1 MHVCCATTSNQLI
14 IYLSTAFIPGIGNS
28 IYLYNITA
36 IRWTSAEEIYQ
47 YLRNDKDACNKLLKV
62 TQQIRQ
68 IKHSTIFARH
78 PLLYPPIPLYGEM
91 TPQELRVEIAH
102 QTTLHL
108 RMYSI

>member
-14 IYLSTAFIPGIGNS
+14 IYLSTTFIPGIGNS

-47 YLRNDKDACNKLLKV
+47 YLRNDKDACNELLKV
-62 TQQIRQ
+62 AQQIRQ
-68 IKHSTIFARH
+68 IKHSTVFARH

-91 TPQELRVEIAH
+91 TPQELRVEIAR

-108 RMYSI
+108 CMYSI